1 MNRTLRISV
10 TALLSLF
17 VVPIVI
23 PGSFLR
29 AQAHSPRPE
38 ANSPEP
44 AVAPDEVD
52 SGTRF
57 LMRLD
62 DPISTKE
69 SKKGDLFTAETLDR
83 LYTAD
88 GTALT
93 PGAKIRGHIDRIDG
107 AGKTGRARLWLAFD
121 DIQTP
126 NGWLPLVAM
135 VTAVPGLHSIRV
147 DYTRDGEIEANTTR
161 RQEAIEA
168 AAAGALVGS
177 AAGVASKDPKD
188 AAMGAATAA
197 AAAYMVASGIG
208 QEVTL
213 NKDTK
218 IEVILE
224 RPLFF
229 GRT

>member
-1 MNRTLRISV
+1 MDRTIRNFVMAGLLVLSV
-10 TALLSLF
+10 VSILA
-17 VVPIVI
+17 P
-23 PGSFLR
+23 SFLW
-29 AQAHSPRPE
+29 AQSQ
-38 ANSPEP
+38 ANGQP

-52 SGTRF
+52 AGTRF
-57 LMRLD
+57 LIRLD
-62 DPISTKE
+62 DSISTKG
-69 SKKGDLFTAETLDR
+69 SKKGAAFTAQTLDR
-83 LYTAD
+83 LYSAD

-93 PGAKIRGHIDRIDG
+93 PGAKIRGHIDRVDG

-126 NGWLPLVAM
+126 NGWLPVVAM
-135 VTAVPGLHSIRV
+135 VTALPGLHSIRV
-147 DYTRDGEIEANTTR
+147 DYNREGVIEANSTR

-177 AAGVASKDPKD
+177 AAGVASKDTKD

-197 AAAYMVASGIG
+197 AAAYMVASGLG
-208 QEVTL
+208 QEITL
-213 NKDTK
+213 EKDTK

>member
-1 MNRTLRISV
+1 MDRTIRVSV
-10 TALLSLF
+10 MAGLLVLF
-17 VVPIVI
+17 VVPILA
-23 PGSFLR
+23 PAFLG
-29 AQAHSPRPE
+29 AQSQ
-38 ANSPEP
+38 ANSQP

-52 SGTRF
+52 AGTRF
-57 LMRLD
+57 LIRLD
-62 DPISTKE
+62 NPISSKG
-69 SKKGDLFTAETLDR
+69 SKKGEAFTAQTLDR
-83 LYTAD
+83 LYSAD

-93 PGAKIRGHIDRIDG
+93 PGAKIRGHIDRVDG

-126 NGWLPLVAM
+126 NGWLPVVAM

-147 DYTRDGEIEANTTR
+147 DYNREGAIEANGTR
-161 RQEAIEA
+161 RQEAMEA

-177 AAGVASKDPKD
+177 AAGVASKDTKD

-197 AAAYMVASGIG
+197 AAAYMVASGLG
-208 QEVTL
+208 QEITL
-213 NKDTK
+213 EKETK

>member
-1 MNRTLRISV
+1 MNRTLRISS
-10 TALLSLF
+10 LLAVF
-17 VVPIVI
+17 VVSILAP
-23 PGSFLR
+23 SFLW
-29 AQAHSPRPE
+29 AQSH
-38 ANSPEP
+38 ANSEP

-52 SGTRF
+52 AGTRF
-57 LMRLD
+57 LIRLD
-62 DPISTKE
+62 DPISTKG
-69 SKKGDLFTAETLDR
+69 SKKGEAFTAQTLDR
-83 LYTAD
+83 LYSAD

-93 PGAKIRGHIDRIDG
+93 PGAKIRGHIDRVDG

-126 NGWLPLVAM
+126 NGWLPVVAM
-135 VTAVPGLHSIRV
+135 VTALPGLHSIRV
-147 DYTRDGEIEANTTR
+147 DYNREGAIEANSTR

-177 AAGVASKDPKD
+177 AAGVASKDTKD

-197 AAAYMVASGIG
+197 AAAYMVASGLG
-208 QEVTL
+208 QEITL
-213 NKDTK
+213 EKDTK